1 MDIKTITVIVLR
13 LIHIFSAVY
22 WVGAAWMMAFFIEP
36 SMRATGPD
44 GQKFMQ
50 KMMEGGRLTISITIA
65 AILTV
70 LAGGILYWLNWW
82 NILTTPKGLG
92 FAAGAII
99 GIIALGVGAGVTG
112 PASMGLGK
120 LGASIAAGGKPPTPE
135 QLGQIKQLQLRL
147 RQAGQWTSGLT
158 AAALFMMAI
167 SRYL

>member
-1 MDIKTITVIVLR
+1 MDIKTIVVIGLR
-13 LIHIFSAVY
+13 LVHIFSGVY

-36 SMRATGPD
+36 AMRATGPD

-50 KMMEGGRLTISITIA
+50 KMMEGGRLTLSITVA

-82 NILTTPKGLG
+82 SVLTTPKGLG

-99 GIIALGVGAGVTG
+99 GFIALGVGAGGTG
-112 PASMGLGK
+112 PAAAGLSK
-120 LGASIAAGGKPPTPE
+120 LGASIAAGGQPPTPE
-135 QLGQIKQLQLRL
+135 QMGQIKQFQLRL
-147 RQAGQWTSGLT
+147 QQAGRWTSGLT

-167 SRYL
+167 ARYL